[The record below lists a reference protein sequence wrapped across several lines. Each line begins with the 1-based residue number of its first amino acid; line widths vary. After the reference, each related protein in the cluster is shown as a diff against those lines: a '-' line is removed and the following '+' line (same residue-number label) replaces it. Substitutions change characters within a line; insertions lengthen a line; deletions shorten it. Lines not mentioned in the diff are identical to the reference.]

1 MSDFIWKLGLY
12 VLSLQR
18 MQRICIR
25 GAHSSLVVGV
35 CGCYTIDCMKKLISL
50 FLFGAFLC
58 ACTADEG
65 DRTPFV
71 TDVVMPPSSQ
81 LFAPG
86 DEVTVAAHGFEAD
99 DDIMLRITWPLSQA
113 SVSEGYADGV
123 WAVVTGHTESSIT
136 FLAPGGY
143 PAGTTEVKLFRRG
156 KVMSLGKIS
165 VSDGQPPEELSLY
178 GIAPCLTGETA
189 IDRVDMQ
196 TGELTRIET
205 LGVPRGIR
213 CVVNTPGSNRI
224 YGIAPDGNIG
234 AAAFYDLTMR
244 YFRDSGYD
252 NVVVAGTLANSAA
265 FLRYEDGRLVLMELS
280 MTRSDMPSPPP
291 ASWQLPADVTP
302 EMLGGNPFIMV
313 YGGYL
318 LLSAHTAPDTYTP
331 LVLTGRSGEGY
342 VAKPGDAEQADAMV
356 PFGVLDKETDGEAY
370 YAVGGYAVA
379 KDGVTELR
387 LYNPVTMEFDR
398 TLATVQATVRSV
410 AVRHAG
416 GKTAEIFMLCD
427 AGDSGNQIRVYDME
441 SGTET
446 VLGGDVPCS
455 EIVLAR

>member
-1 MSDFIWKLGLY
+1 
-12 VLSLQR
+12 
-18 MQRICIR
+18 
-25 GAHSSLVVGV
+25 
-35 CGCYTIDCMKKLISL
+35 MKKLITL

-58 ACTADEG
+58 ACTTDEG

-71 TDVVMPPSSQ
+71 TDVVMPPASQ
-81 LFAPG
+81 VFAPG

-99 DDIMLRITWPLSQA
+99 DDIMLRITWPLSQEA
-113 SVSEGYADGV
+113 VSEGYADGV
-123 WAVVTGHTESSIT
+123 WAVVTGHTDSSIT

-178 GIAPCLTGETA
+178 GITQYDCDETG
-189 IDRVDMQ
+189 IDRIDLT
-196 TGELTRIET
+196 TGDLTRIET
-205 LGVPRGIR
+205 LGVLHRMH

-224 YGIAPDGNIG
+224 YGVAPDGNIG

-252 NVVVAGTLANSAA
+252 NVVVAGTLFDPAA
-265 FLRYEDGRLVLMELS
+265 FLRYEDGRLVLMKLS
-280 MTRSDMPSPPP
+280 TTRSNMPSPPP
-291 ASWQLPADVTP
+291 ASWPLPSGIAP
-302 EMLGGNPFIMV
+302 EMLGENPFVTV

-318 LLSAHTAPDTYTP
+318 LLAARTAPDTYTP
-331 LVLTGRSGEGY
+331 LVLTGLIDGGGY
-342 VAKPGDAEQADAMV
+342 TAKPGDAEQADAMV
-356 PFGVLDKETDGEAY
+356 PFGVLDKGTDGETY

-379 KDGVTELR
+379 KDGTTELR

-398 TLATVQATVRSV
+398 TLATVQATVRSI
-410 AVRHAG
+410 AVRHAE

-427 AGDSGNQIRVYDME
+427 TGNGGNRILVYDME
-441 SGTET
+441 SGSET
-446 VLGGDVPCS
+446 VLGGDVSCS